1 MLDRRNLLRLMP
13 AIAAAAL
20 PVAAWAHHGW
30 SWTDDG
36 DFVLTGLVVTVRLGN
51 PHGILT
57 VDAVGEIWTAEVG
70 QPWRNAAAGLRDAL
84 LVPGLEVTL
93 IGKRSADAGELR
105 MKAEQVVIAGTTYV
119 LYPDRT

>member
-1 MLDRRNLLRLMP
+1 MP

-57 VDAVGEIWTAEVG
+57 VDADGEIWTAEVG
-70 QPWRNAAAGLRDAL
+70 QPWRNASAGLRDAL

-93 IGKRSADAGELR
+93 IGKRSADASELR

-119 LYPDRT
+119 LYPDRS